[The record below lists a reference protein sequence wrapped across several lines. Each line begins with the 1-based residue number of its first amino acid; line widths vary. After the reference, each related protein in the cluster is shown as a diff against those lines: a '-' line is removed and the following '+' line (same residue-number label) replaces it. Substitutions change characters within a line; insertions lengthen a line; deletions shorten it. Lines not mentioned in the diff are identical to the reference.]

1 MSETEAKVL
10 ELNPSFFAFADGILL
25 AGMCILSGIILAALT
40 GGHTMGLYGII
51 IAMATEMFGVL
62 VIGVVYFRSL
72 AYKFRVDELRVSAEY
87 NFVVFKSEIIPIE
100 TVTEVLVSQSLWE
113 RLFKIS
119 SVRVYSLVG
128 GKRCI
133 LFFGVSRPDEVKK
146 IIFDNRE
153 ARLQQ
158 IKKV

>member
-10 ELNPSFFAFADGILL
+10 ELKPSFFAFADGILL
-25 AGMCILSGIILAALT
+25 AGMCIISGIILAALT
-40 GGHTMGLYGII
+40 GTYAGLYGII

-72 AYKFRVDELRVSAEY
+72 AYNFRVDKLNVSAEY
-87 NFVVFKSEIIPIE
+87 NFVVFKSETIPVE
-100 TVTEVLVSQSLWE
+100 TVTEVLISQSLWE
-113 RLFKIS
+113 RLFKIA

-133 LFFGVSRPDEVKK
+133 LFFGVSRPDEVRKT
-146 IIFDNRE
+146 IFDNRE